1 MKAILLVSIMTVSG
15 YFGASAVK
23 STNSEG
29 DAINGKWSHQCVDPR
44 AINRQP

>member
-1 MKAILLVSIMTVSG
+1 MKAIILASIMTVSG

-29 DAINGKWSHQCVDPR
+29 YAINGKWSQQCMDPR